1 MLDLLIRGG
10 RLVDGTGN
18 PWRYGDVAVQ
28 GGRII
33 DLGHLAGAQARRVID
48 AAGLV
53 VAPGFID
60 AHCHSEMALLAN
72 PRHEH
77 RVRQGITSELLGQ
90 DGISYAP
97 ISPRNRAYWRE
108 YMVGLYGP
116 TPEPWDWSTIA
127 EYLARYDGQV
137 ATNVAY
143 LLPHGVIRYE
153 VMGNAQR
160 PPTADE
166 LRAMQA
172 LVAQGMAE
180 GAVGLSTGLYYE
192 PAIWADVAEM
202 AALCEPVAEA
212 GGAFVAH
219 MRGYM
224 ETAAAALEEC
234 LEVGRRSGAAVHIS
248 HFNVHPKTILPLVDR
263 ARDEGIAF
271 TYDLYPYRAG
281 STILSPPL
289 GAWLGA
295 GGVEASLA
303 RLRTHEAR
311 ERLRDILEQDGKP
324 RPAWEA
330 FVISG
335 VNRPENRCYEGL
347 SLPQAA
353 ELAGQSL
360 TDFVVELL
368 LAERMA
374 VTIIGH
380 QNHRDEEQVAALMRH
395 PCQMFGS
402 DAVPVGGKPHPRGH
416 GTYPRILGH
425 YVRERKVLTLEEAVR
440 KMTSLPAQHIGLRD
454 RGLLARGM
462 AADVVCFDAERVID
476 RATYE
481 EGSRMSEGI
490 VHVLVNGQLVLDTEV
505 HTGALPGRA
514 LRRA

>member
-10 RLVDGTGN
+10 RIVDGTGN

-28 GGRII
+28 DGRIA
-33 DLGHLAGAQARRVID
+33 DLGHLPGAQARRVIE

-60 AHCHSEMALLAN
+60 AHCHSEMVLLAN
-72 PRHEH
+72 PGHEH
-77 RVRQGITSELLGQ
+77 RVRQGITSEVLGQ
-90 DGISYAP
+90 DGVSYAP
-97 ISPRNRAYWRE
+97 ISSRNRAYWRE
-108 YMVGLYGP
+108 YLVGLYGP
-116 TPEPWDWSTIA
+116 TPDPWDWSSVA

-143 LLPHGVIRYE
+143 LIPHGVIRHE

-160 PPTADE
+160 PPTAEE

-172 LVAQGMAE
+172 LVAQGLAE

-202 AALCEPVAEA
+202 AALCQPVAEA

-224 ETAAAALEEC
+224 DTAAQALEEC

-248 HFNVHPKTILPLVDR
+248 HFNVDPQAILPLVDR
-263 ARDEGIAF
+263 AREEGIAF

-303 RLRTHEAR
+303 RLRTTEAR
-311 ERLRDILEQDGKP
+311 ERLRGTLEEDGRP
-324 RPAWEA
+324 RAAWEA

-335 VNRPENRCYEGL
+335 VNCPENRRYEGL

-353 ELAGQSL
+353 DLAGETL

-380 QNHRDEEQVAALMRH
+380 QTHRDEEQVAALMRH
-395 PCQMFGS
+395 PCQMLGS

-416 GTYPRILGH
+416 GTYPRVLGR
-425 YVRERKVLTLEEAVR
+425 YVRERKVLTLEVAVR
-440 KMTSLPAQHIGLRD
+440 KMTAMPAQHIGARD
-454 RGLLARGM
+454 RGLLARGF
-462 AADVVCFDAERVID
+462 AADIACFDPERVID
-476 RATYE
+476 RATFE
-481 EGSRMSEGI
+481 DGARMSEGI
-490 VHVLVNGQLVLDTEV
+490 NYVLVNGELVLDNGN
-505 HTGALPGRA
+505 HTGVLPGRA

>member
-1 MLDLLIRGG
+1 MLDFLIRGG
-10 RLVDGTGN
+10 RIVDGTGN

-28 GGRII
+28 GGRIVEI
-33 DLGHLAGAQARRVID
+33 GPLPGAQARRAID

-60 AHCHSEMALLAN
+60 AHCHSEMTLLAN

-77 RVRQGITSELLGQ
+77 RIRQGITGELLGQ

-97 ISPRNRAYWRE
+97 ISPRHREYWRD
-108 YMVGLYGP
+108 YLLGLYGP
-116 TPEPWDWSTIA
+116 TPEPWEWSSVA
-127 EYLARYDGQV
+127 EYLAQYDGRV
-137 ATNVAY
+137 ATNMAY

-160 PPTADE
+160 SPTADE
-166 LRAMQA
+166 LRAMQR
-172 LVAQGMAE
+172 LVAQGLDE

-224 ETAAAALEEC
+224 DTAAEALEEC
-234 LEVGRRSGAAVHIS
+234 LQVGRRSGAAVHIS
-248 HFNVHPKTILPLVDR
+248 HFNVDPEAILPLVDR
-263 ARDEGIAF
+263 ARDEGIVI

-303 RLRTHEAR
+303 RLRTRETR
-311 ERLRDILEQDGKP
+311 ERLRGILEEDG
-324 RPAWEA
+324 RARSTWEA

-335 VNRPENRCYEGL
+335 VNLPENRRYEGL
-347 SLPQAA
+347 TLPQAA
-353 ELAGQSL
+353 EMAGQSL
-360 TDFVVELL
+360 TDFVVDLL

-380 QNHRDEEQVAALMRH
+380 QTHRDEAQVEALMRH

-416 GTYPRILGH
+416 GTYPRVLGR

-440 KMTSLPAQHIGLRD
+440 KMTSLPAQHIGWRD
-454 RGLLARGM
+454 RGLLAKGY
-462 AADVVCFDAERVID
+462 AADIVCFDAGRVID

-481 EGSRMSEGI
+481 DGAQMSEGI
-490 VHVLVNGQLVLDTEV
+490 VHVMVNGQLVLDNGQ

-514 LRRA
+514 LRAG